1 MLSINPFMN
10 PIFLIKLLKSH
21 LSDVNRIWISTDK
34 QLKAY
39 QDKALRKI
47 IRYAYNVP
55 LYHDKFKSHGIKP
68 SDIKGIND
76 IDKLPFITKNDL
88 RSYYPDGIIP
98 TGFDKKYAFTPITER
113 VCVAPLVTASLPK
126 TNHRIWDVDLRHW
139 TVEVDPGGYPPEC
152 STDPEL
158 RIC

>member
-98 TGFDKKYAFTPITER
+98 TGFDKKYAF
-113 VCVAPLVTASLPK
+113 LVSTSGSTGKPVFLC
-126 TNHRIWDVDLRHW
+126 N
-139 TVEVDPGGYPPEC
+139 TVLCRPDQGSHPSNESQSGAC
-152 STDPEL
+152 L
-158 RIC
+158 